1 MRFHHVYLLAQRCS
15 VTAGERKSS
24 LLSRAVAPDILRVF
38 HPQPPSAG
46 WKSVRKPTVE
56 EMAGTGANS
65 VPLSH
70 LHPILAA
77 KLATGGGAQGGSSG
91 AIPLPGG
98 AASSTDKLE
107 KAKRAASALFPG

>member
-1 MRFHHVYLLAQRCS
+1 
-15 VTAGERKSS
+15 
-24 LLSRAVAPDILRVF
+24 
-38 HPQPPSAG
+38 
-46 WKSVRKPTVE
+46 
-56 EMAGTGANS
+56 MAGTGANS

-77 KLATGGGAQGGSSG
+77 KLAVGGGAQGGSSG

-98 AASSTDKLE
+98 ASSTDKLE

>member
-1 MRFHHVYLLAQRCS
+1 
-15 VTAGERKSS
+15 
-24 LLSRAVAPDILRVF
+24 
-38 HPQPPSAG
+38 
-46 WKSVRKPTVE
+46 
-56 EMAGTGANS
+56 MAGTGANS

-77 KLATGGGAQGGSSG
+77 KLAAGGGAQGSSTG

-107 KAKRAASALFPG
+107 RAKRAASALFPG